1 MQTVKSLI
9 LIATNEPQT
18 RKMLTISLGA
28 SGYRTETAESGKETI
43 RLIACIRPELVVLD
57 TNFSDIDTMEI
68 IKQTREWSNVPII
81 TISDSE
87 NDELMLEAFENGI
100 DDFVAKPFNPGVLS
114 ARINATLRR
123 VILQE
128 ASDTQLELGDI
139 SIDLMKHEVKVRGKA
154 VQLSPKEYNLLAY
167 LMQHRGKML
176 THSQILNKVWGPS
189 HAYDTQY
196 LRVYIGQLRKKIDV
210 DPTSQSCIITEAGVG
225 YRMDNISNDA
235 NVSTSH

>member
-9 LIATNEPQT
+9 LIATNDPQT

-28 SGYRTETAESGKETI
+28 SGYRTETAETGKETV
-43 RLIACIRPELVVLD
+43 RLIACVRPELVILD
-57 TNFSDIDTMEI
+57 TNFNDLGSLEI
-68 IKQTREWSNVPII
+68 IKQTREWSNIPII
-81 TISDSE
+81 VISDKE
-87 NDELMLEAFENGI
+87 EDETMLDAFEHGV
-100 DDFVAKPFNPGVLS
+100 DDYVSKPFNPGVLS

-128 ASDTQLELGDI
+128 ANDIQLELGDI
-139 SIDLMKHEVKVRGKA
+139 SIDLMKHEVRVRGKI

-196 LRVYIGQLRKKIDV
+196 LRVYIGQLRKKIDLN
-210 DPTSQSCIITEAGVG
+210 PSTPSCIITEAGVG
-225 YRMDNISNDA
+225 YRMDNHNNFEHMSA
-235 NVSTSH
+235 